1 MTDNDRKIF
10 DAVVTRGWY
19 AEFVRSPS
27 RQNKPARWEIV
38 GLDGILRGKGDDQQE
53 ALDAAW
59 RAFQRCER

>member
-10 DAVVTRGWY
+10 DAVVTGGWY
-19 AEFVRSPS
+19 AEYVRPVGVRS
-27 RQNKPARWEIV
+27 KPARWELV